1 MKANLV
7 HSYITGF
14 KFNNIYG
21 GQSDDHSRSIT
32 QIKYL
37 TPLAA
42 QRWPWMKNMWQVSD
56 HAHSY
61 GYFRTLKEAKAEAQ
75 RLWPGCGFKTPK
87 QFRKEYSGV
96 EE

>member
-1 MKANLV
+1 MKGNLV

-21 GQSDDHSRSIT
+21 GQSDDYSRSIT

-42 QRWPWMKNMWQVSD
+42 QRWPWMKNKWHVSD
-56 HAHSY
+56 HRNCFGYY
-61 GYFRTLKEAKAEAQ
+61 GTLKEAKAKAQ
-75 RLWPGCGFKTPK
+75 ELWPGCGFKTPK
-87 QFRKEYSGV
+87 QFRAEDKE
-96 EE
+96 

>member
-1 MKANLV
+1 MKGNLV

-21 GQSDDHSRSIT
+21 GQSDDHSRSII

-42 QRWPWMKNMWQVSD
+42 QRWPWTKNKWKVSD

-61 GYFRTLKEAKAEAQ
+61 GYFNTLKEAKADAQ
-75 RLWPGCGFKTPK
+75 RLWPGCVFKTPK
-87 QFRKEYSGV
+87 QFSKEHFGV

>member
-1 MKANLV
+1 MKGNLV

-14 KFNNIYG
+14 KFDNIYG
-21 GQSDDHSRSIT
+21 GQTDDYSRSIT

-37 TPLAA
+37 TPESA
-42 QRWPWMKNMWQVSD
+42 RKWPWMKNMWQVSD

-61 GYFRTLKEAKAEAQ
+61 GYFDTLKEAKAEAQ

-87 QFRKEYSGV
+87 QFRKEYEGV